1 MTSSPI
7 DTLTPREREIL
18 ILIAEGDSLSEIAQK
33 LSRSLK
39 TIESHRLSLGRKL
52 KVSNRVELA
61 KIAIATGLVTLSEAG
76 LSHSVSEAVDKQLQ
90 WIEQINSAIE
100 QATGRDLIERFCKA
114 ASVLPGVDIAAICTC
129 EKDQRGN
136 DVNLYNR
143 VIMAVCE
150 NGEIKKPMRYNAM
163 QTPCQE
169 VIEQGVCS
177 FTSGIRDAYPDDQ
190 WLTLVQAEGYLG
202 LQLNDAAGKQVGGV
216 GFIGREPLQAI
227 ETYRYI
233 IDFFAPR
240 LSGAIQTCIEIESLR
255 SQNDRLQS
263 DLLDPAMRETT
274 DPPSE
279 GDHAMTVA
287 RREIAHRVHQ
297 LAGAGFLR
305 EVIDAICDVFGLY
318 AGGICALDPAPSSP
332 TLHSVSFCIQRSQ
345 GDPIHYEAKGT
356 PCEIVLRRSGLC
368 VEDNAAEAYPGD
380 IFMQQHKIRGFCG
393 NRLPG
398 PDGRTA
404 GVIWVVHQAPLP
416 EPEGI
421 SELLKYYAPR
431 LGAELANF
439 MQLEMLMQERE
450 RLESLLAQQ
459 HKKQRTKTTA

>member
-1 MTSSPI
+1 MTGSPI
-7 DTLTPREREIL
+7 DALTPREREIL
-18 ILIAEGDSLSEIAQK
+18 ALIAEGDSLSEIAQK

-61 KIAIATGLVTLSEAG
+61 KIAIATGLVRLSEAG
-76 LSHSVSEAVDKQLQ
+76 LSHSVTAAGDQQLQ
-90 WIEQINSAIE
+90 WIEEINSAIE
-100 QATGRDLIERFCKA
+100 QATGRDLIKRFCKA
-114 ASVLPGVDIAAICTC
+114 ASVLPGIDIAAVCTC
-129 EKDQRGN
+129 EKDRQGN
-136 DVNLYNR
+136 DADLYNR
-143 VIMAVCE
+143 IIMAVFE
-150 NGEIKKPMRYNAM
+150 NGEVKEPMRYNAK

-169 VIEQGVCS
+169 IIDQGFCS
-177 FTSGIRDAYPDDQ
+177 FTSGIRDAYPGDQ
-190 WLTLVQAEGYLG
+190 WLALVEAEGYLG

-216 GFIGREPLQAI
+216 GFIGREPFQAI

-240 LSGAIQTCIEIESLR
+240 LSGAIQTCTEIESLR

-263 DLLDPAMRETT
+263 DLLDPTMRETAGSS
-274 DPPSE
+274 PE
-279 GDHAMTVA
+279 GDHVMTVA
-287 RREIAHRVHQ
+287 RREIAQRVHQ
-297 LAGAGFLR
+297 LAGTSFLR
-305 EVIDAICDVFGLY
+305 EVIDALCDVFGLY

-356 PCEIVLRRSGLC
+356 PCEIVLRQSGLC

-398 PDGRTA
+398 LDGTTA

-421 SELLKYYAPR
+421 STLLKYYAPR

-450 RLESLLAQQ
+450 RLESLVAQQ
-459 HKKQRTKTTA
+459 QKEQHTKTPA